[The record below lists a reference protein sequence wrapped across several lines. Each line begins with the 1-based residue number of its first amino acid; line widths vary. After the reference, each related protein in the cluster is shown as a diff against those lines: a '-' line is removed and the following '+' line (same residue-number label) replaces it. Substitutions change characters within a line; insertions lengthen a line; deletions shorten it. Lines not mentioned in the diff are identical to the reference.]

1 MRKIFFNIL
10 KLSCIFFI
18 SIEQN
23 NLLAQGTW
31 IEVYRSNFKPTNT
44 VAANLDIGGIAHF
57 IDMKSFV
64 MNGDIAYFNW
74 SIVFFNKNGKLRKNH
89 ITKLNEL
96 HQSGRIN
103 CRNNTVYIT
112 KDNGTWIPITKD
124 KHKFWISVSDV
135 LCEDKE
141 RKFKFW

>member
-10 KLSCIFFI
+10 KLSCIFLI

-31 IEVYRSNFKPTNT
+31 IEVYRSNMKSNVPNKL
-44 VAANLDIGGIAHF
+44 NIGGVAYF

-64 MNGDIAYFNW
+64 MNNDIAYFNW
-74 SIVFFNKNGKLRKNH
+74 SIEILENNGKLRENY
-89 ITKLNEL
+89 IVELNKMYRP
-96 HQSGRIN
+96 GRIN
-103 CRNNTVYIT
+103 CRDNTVFVT

-135 LCEDKE
+135 LCEGKE

>member
-31 IEVYRSNFKPTNT
+31 IEVYRSNFKLNN
-44 VAANLDIGGIAHF
+44 ADKLDIGGVAHF

-103 CRNNTVYIT
+103 CRNNTVYTIR
-112 KDNGTWIPITKD
+112 DNGTWIPITKD
-124 KHKFWISVSDV
+124 KHEFWISVSDV
-135 LCEDKE
+135 LCED
-141 RKFKFW
+141 

>member
-31 IEVYRSNFKPTNT
+31 IEVYRSNFKPNN
-44 VAANLDIGGIAHF
+44 APAKLNIGGVAHF

-64 MNGDIAYFNW
+64 MNGDIAYFNY
-74 SIVFFNKNGKLRKNH
+74 SIVFLNNNGELRKNH

-103 CRNNTVYIT
+103 CRNNTVYTI
-112 KDNGTWIPITKD
+112 KDDGKWIPITK
-124 KHKFWISVSDV
+124 HEFWISVSDV
-135 LCEDKE
+135 LCED
-141 RKFKFW
+141 